1 MLSSDDPQRQPH
13 CDILH
18 RRATTDA
25 DLSTSCGLERHNQTR
40 ACESRKKNMSLHLCA
55 SSLALMCEHQQK
67 IHILSNCP
75 LFTFDANTKPFGA
88 STVPPSHHRPSTK
101 KARILNIAHLLPRY
115 THLTILDSP
124 VAPPTPNPSP
134 PNSRAPVLFF
144 FTQLLAQLAKHGSP
158 TTCHNTADCEKM

>member
-1 MLSSDDPQRQPH
+1 MVLSVTTKHAHESLGKNIH
-13 CDILH
+13 CN
-18 RRATTDA
+18 T
-25 DLSTSCGLERHNQTR
+25 NF
-40 ACESRKKNMSLHLCA
+40 CA
-55 SSLALMCEHQQK
+55 SSLAPKQK

-88 STVPPSHHRPSTK
+88 STVPRSHHRPSTK

-115 THLTILDSP
+115 THLAILDSP

-144 FTQLLAQLAKHGSP
+144 FHTAACA
-158 TTCHNTADCEKM
+158 TCETWFTHHMPQHSRLRKNVTS